1 LDKSQEQLKL
11 QRQQPKK
18 MKRKNRKK
26 VKKNSLN
33 TKTLIFYKRPAKK
46 VPIGSEAQSALP
58 DRGRRMWIHP
68 SGEIIEYSV
77 SVEQADTKV
86 GLAKQRTRKLS
97 QVVSATKEKQP
108 AQPQKSEAQSGPP
121 NSRGRM

>member
-1 LDKSQEQLKL
+1 
-11 QRQQPKK
+11 
-18 MKRKNRKK
+18 
-26 VKKNSLN
+26 
-33 TKTLIFYKRPAKK
+33 
-46 VPIGSEAQSALP
+46 
-58 DRGRRMWIHP
+58 MWIHP

-108 AQPQKSEAQSGPP
+108 AQPQKSEAQSGPHKAGGGCEYIRA
-121 NSRGRM
+121 SRKRKTTFLQGKDDSSNRSPAQLMAERGFGK

>member
-1 LDKSQEQLKL
+1 
-11 QRQQPKK
+11 
-18 MKRKNRKK
+18 
-26 VKKNSLN
+26 
-33 TKTLIFYKRPAKK
+33 
-46 VPIGSEAQSALP
+46 
-58 DRGRRMWIHP
+58 MWIHP

-108 AQPQKSEAQSGPP
+108 AQPQKSEAQSGPIP
-121 NSRGRM
+121 GGGCEYIRASRKRKVILSQKKGFDVKGYCCIE